1 MCKIDPSPLSSAG
14 ITDARRQ
21 QAHRD
26 KVKAKLS
33 VIKANFKSEPKERT
47 EAGRQAGRLRR
58 LLTDY
63 PFLSAQFDTWMDSRK
78 EKIRQ
83 MRTG

>member
-1 MCKIDPSPLSSAG
+1 MTNAHK
-14 ITDARRQ
+14 Q

-26 KVKAKLS
+26 KAKAKLS
-33 VIKANFKSEPKERT
+33 AIKAKLKSEPKERT
-47 EAGRQAGRLRR
+47 EAGRQAERLRR

-63 PFLSAQFDTWMDSRK
+63 PFLSAQFDAWMDSRK
-78 EKIRQ
+78 EKIRH